1 MRAKN
6 AASFSDT
13 LQMNSCNGS
22 LNLRKKAES
31 NQTISSGLSSH
42 SNGNEKRTRRRDLV
56 KSEAGASKT
65 RSHT

>member
-56 KSEAGASKT
+56 KSEASKT